1 MGEKTDEFAA
11 QLVSR
16 WLPAFCEARGEVIS
30 PERLVRK
37 NLDALSD
44 VDAGWF
50 LRAVREGHVVEEGEF
65 FSSDLAGAKE
75 KILWSDAGVGGAR
88 RAHLWL
94 EPVITIGALAR
105 LAEEYRWPR
114 DRVGLQSKA
123 PWPFDLMGYGA
134 DRETEVLAC
143 EVKKAPREIDVL
155 VRDMTRFA
163 AIPPLP
169 QDPDS
174 STPRNAYRKVVGIR
188 RTSPDFSGRWDRP
201 DTGSCSRSRVP
212 KESRCSP

>member
-1 MGEKTDEFAA
+1 M
-11 QLVSR
+11 
-16 WLPAFCEARGEVIS
+16 
-30 PERLVRK
+30 RK

-65 FSSDLAGAKE
+65 FSSGLAGAKE

-188 RTSPDFSGRWDRP
+188 RTWPDLFWALGPAGYGKLFEIARAEREQVFSLIPASPDRLRFSVRRA
-201 DTGSCSRSRVP
+201 
-212 KESRCSP
+212 